1 MVKKR
6 QGLMKYII
14 VVVIALAIVLMVK
27 LFAGREA
34 LSYEVP
40 IPAVTVALPVV
51 GTMEESLTINGHV
64 EARSMIPV
72 IPLVSGTIVDYP
84 AKAGEQVEAGQ
95 LLAQIDPEAFRQQM
109 LQAQAAYTGFESS
122 FKRVEGLYKAG
133 AATQQEYDTVKAQRD
148 AARAQYDL
156 AVLQLGYASVNS
168 PVAGTVL
175 AAPLSAGS
183 VAAAP
188 QPVAVVADLSDLV
201 VRLQVPEKYFTL
213 FSQYRHQLK
222 AQIILPQDE
231 VGLSVAGAVAGA
243 VARAVAGTEAGG
255 VKLAQGRLD
264 TMAPYIDGSS
274 KTFETVFQL
283 EAGREWFTPGM
294 FVQVRIVFNSL
305 ENVLLLPITARK
317 MDGTLYFLEAAGEE
331 NLKSKADSAA
341 DSAAESA
348 ADLGTAIGGWLGAL
362 NHRDSVSDNQWLVVP
377 DAYKNTLFVV
387 EGQERVLA
395 GQQVQA
401 TVMELSWEKSQ

>member
-1 MVKKR
+1 MMKKR
-6 QGLMKYII
+6 HGLLKYIL
-14 VVVIALAIVLMVK
+14 VVVIALVIVLMVK

-34 LSYEVP
+34 VSYTVP
-40 IPAVTVALPVV
+40 VPAVTVALPVV

-84 AKAGEQVEAGQ
+84 AKAGEQVKKGQ
-95 LLAQIDPEAFRQQM
+95 LLAQIDPESFRQQM

-156 AVLQLGYASVNS
+156 AVLQLGYASVSS

-231 VGLSVAGAVAGA
+231 VGLSVAG
-243 VARAVAGTEAGG
+243 AVAGTEAGG

-341 DSAAESA
+341 DSAS
-348 ADLGTAIGGWLGAL
+348 DLGAAIGGWLGAL

-401 TVMELSWEKSQ
+401 TVVELSWEKSQ

>member
-6 QGLMKYII
+6 HGLMKYIL
-14 VVVIALAIVLMVK
+14 VVVVALAIVLGVK
-27 LFAGREA
+27 FFAGREA
-34 LSYEVP
+34 VSYTVP
-40 IPAVTVALPVV
+40 VPAVTVALPVV

-84 AKAGEQVEAGQ
+84 AKAGEQVVAGQ

-133 AATQQEYDTVKAQRD
+133 AATKQEYDTVKAQRD

-156 AVLQLGYASVNS
+156 AVLQLGYASVSS

-183 VAAAP
+183 VAASP

-231 VGLSVAGAVAGA
+231 VGLSLAGSE
-243 VARAVAGTEAGG
+243 AGTGD

-283 EAGREWFTPGM
+283 EEGREWFTPGM
-294 FVQVRIVFNSL
+294 FVRVRIVFNSL

-317 MDGTLYFLEAAGEE
+317 MDGTLYFLEASEI
-331 NLKSKADSAA
+331 KTDSEAA
-341 DSAAESA
+341 IQGR
-348 ADLGTAIGGWLGAL
+348 LGSW
-362 NHRDSVSDNQWLVVP
+362 NHQDSVTDNQWIVVP
-377 DAYKNTLFVV
+377 DEYRTRLFVV

-395 GQQVQA
+395 GQEVQA
-401 TVMELSWEKSQ
+401 AVVELSWEQVQ

>member
-1 MVKKR
+1 MMKKR
-6 QGLMKYII
+6 HGLLKYIL
-14 VVVIALAIVLMVK
+14 VVVIALVIVLGVK
-27 LFAGREA
+27 FFAGREA
-34 LSYEVP
+34 VSYTVP
-40 IPAVTVALPVV
+40 VPAVTVALPVV

-84 AKAGEQVEAGQ
+84 AKAGEQVKKGQ
-95 LLAQIDPEAFRQQM
+95 LLAQIDPESFRQQM

-133 AATQQEYDTVKAQRD
+133 AATQQEYDSVKAQRD

-183 VAAAP
+183 VAASS

-231 VGLSVAGAVAGA
+231 VGLSVAGAVAG
-243 VARAVAGTEAGG
+243 TEAEG

-283 EAGREWFTPGM
+283 EEGAQWFTPGM

-331 NLKSKADSAA
+331 NFKSKADSAA

-348 ADLGTAIGGWLGAL
+348 ADLGAAIGGWLGAL

-395 GQQVQA
+395 GQPVQA
-401 TVMELSWEKSQ
+401 TVVELSWEKSQ

>member
-1 MVKKR
+1 MVKKI

-27 LFAGREA
+27 LFAGREV

-231 VGLSVAGAVAGA
+231 VGLSVAGAVAGT
-243 VARAVAGTEAGG
+243 VAGG

-341 DSAAESA
+341 D
-348 ADLGTAIGGWLGAL
+348 LGAAIGGRLGAL

-395 GQQVQA
+395 GQEVQA
-401 TVMELSWEKSQ
+401 AVVELSWEKSQ

>member
-1 MVKKR
+1 MMKKR
-6 QGLMKYII
+6 HGLLKYIL
-14 VVVIALAIVLMVK
+14 VVVIALVIVLGVK
-27 LFAGREA
+27 FFAGREA
-34 LSYEVP
+34 VSYTVP
-40 IPAVTVALPVV
+40 VPAVTVALPVV

-84 AKAGEQVEAGQ
+84 AKAGEQVKKGQ
-95 LLAQIDPEAFRQQM
+95 LLAQIDPESFRQQM

-133 AATQQEYDTVKAQRD
+133 AATQQEYDSVKAQRD

-156 AVLQLGYASVNS
+156 AVLQLGYASVSS

-183 VAAAP
+183 VAASP

-231 VGLSVAGAVAGA
+231 VGLSVAGAVA
-243 VARAVAGTEAGG
+243 RAVAGTEAGG

-283 EAGREWFTPGM
+283 EEGAQWFTPGM
-294 FVQVRIVFNSL
+294 FVRVRIVFNSL

-341 DSAAESA
+341 DSAS
-348 ADLGTAIGGWLGAL
+348 DLGAAIGGWLGAL
-362 NHRDSVSDNQWLVVP
+362 NHRDSVSDNQWIVVP

-395 GQQVQA
+395 GQEVQA
-401 TVMELSWEKSQ
+401 AVVELSWEKSQ

>member
-1 MVKKR
+1 MMKKR
-6 QGLMKYII
+6 HGLIKYIL
-14 VVVIALAIVLMVK
+14 VVVVALGIVLGVK
-27 LFAGREA
+27 FFVGNKAIA
-34 LSYEVP
+34 YTVP
-40 IPAVTVALPVV
+40 VPAVSVSLPVV

-84 AKAGEQVEAGQ
+84 ARAGEQVEKGQ
-95 LLAQIDPEAFRQQM
+95 LLAQIDPESFRQQM

-133 AATQQEYDTVKAQRD
+133 AATKQEYDTVKAQRD

-156 AVLQLGYASVNS
+156 AVLQLGYASVSS

-201 VRLQVPEKYFTL
+201 VRLQIPEKYFTL

-231 VGLSVAGAVAGA
+231 VGLSLTGEG
-243 VARAVAGTEAGG
+243 AGG

-264 TMAPYIDGSS
+264 TMAPYIDGAS

-283 EAGREWFTPGM
+283 EEGAQWFTPGM
-294 FVQVRIVFNSL
+294 FVRVRIVFNSL

-317 MDGTLYFLEAAGEE
+317 MDGTLYFLEAADEV
-331 NLKSKADSAA
+331 KADSEAGIRGRLGSLNFSDCPA
-341 DSAAESA
+341 D
-348 ADLGTAIGGWLGAL
+348 D
-362 NHRDSVSDNQWLVVP
+362 QWIVVP
-377 DAYKNTLFVV
+377 EEYRTRLFVV
-387 EGQERVLA
+387 EGQETVLA
-395 GQQVQA
+395 GQEVQA
-401 TVMELSWEKSQ
+401 SVVEFSWEEQ

>member
-6 QGLMKYII
+6 HGLMKYIL
-14 VVVIALAIVLMVK
+14 VVVVALAIVLGVK
-27 LFAGREA
+27 FFAGREA
-34 LSYEVP
+34 VSYTVP
-40 IPAVTVALPVV
+40 VPAVTVALPVV

-84 AKAGEQVEAGQ
+84 AKAGEQVVAGQ

-133 AATQQEYDTVKAQRD
+133 AATKQEYDTVKAQRD

-156 AVLQLGYASVNS
+156 AVLQLGYASVSS

-183 VAAAP
+183 VAASP

-231 VGLSVAGAVAGA
+231 VGLSLAGSE
-243 VARAVAGTEAGG
+243 AGTGD

-283 EAGREWFTPGM
+283 EEGREWFTPGM
-294 FVQVRIVFNSL
+294 FVRVRIVFNSL

-317 MDGTLYFLEAAGEE
+317 MDGTLYFLEASEI
-331 NLKSKADSAA
+331 KTDSEAA
-341 DSAAESA
+341 IQGR
-348 ADLGTAIGGWLGAL
+348 LGSW
-362 NHRDSVSDNQWLVVP
+362 NHQDSVTDNQWIVVP
-377 DAYKNTLFVV
+377 DEYRTRLFVV

-395 GQQVQA
+395 GQEVQA
-401 TVMELSWEKSQ
+401 SVVELNWERAQ

>member
-1 MVKKR
+1 MVKKI

-34 LSYEVP
+34 FSYEVP

-231 VGLSVAGAVAGA
+231 VGLSVAGAVAG
-243 VARAVAGTEAGG
+243 TEAGG
-255 VKLAQGRLD
+255 VKLAQGRFD

-331 NLKSKADSAA
+331 NLTSEADSAA

-348 ADLGTAIGGWLGAL
+348 ADLGAAIGGRLGAL

-401 TVMELSWEKSQ
+401 TVVELSWEKSQ

>member
-1 MVKKR
+1 MVKKI

-14 VVVIALAIVLMVK
+14 VVMIALAIVLMVK
-27 LFAGREA
+27 LFAGREV

-231 VGLSVAGAVAGA
+231 VGLSMAG
-243 VARAVAGTEAGG
+243 AVAGTEAGG

-317 MDGTLYFLEAAGEE
+317 MDGTLYFLEAAREE
-331 NLKSKADSAA
+331 NLKSKADSVA

-348 ADLGTAIGGWLGAL
+348 ADLGAAIGGRLGAL

-387 EGQERVLA
+387 EGQERVLV

-401 TVMELSWEKSQ
+401 TVVELNWEKSQ

>member
-6 QGLMKYII
+6 QGLMKYIL
-14 VVVIALAIVLMVK
+14 VVVVALAIVLGVK
-27 LFAGREA
+27 FFAGREA
-34 LSYEVP
+34 ISYTVP
-40 IPAVTVALPVV
+40 VPTVTVALPVV

-84 AKAGEQVEAGQ
+84 AKAGEQVVAGQ

-156 AVLQLGYASVNS
+156 AVLQLGYASVSS

-183 VAAAP
+183 VAASP

-231 VGLSVAGAVAGA
+231 VGLSLAGSE
-243 VARAVAGTEAGG
+243 AGTGD

-283 EAGREWFTPGM
+283 EEGREWFTPGM
-294 FVQVRIVFNSL
+294 FVRVRIVFNSL

-317 MDGTLYFLEAAGEE
+317 MDGTLYFLEAAGEV
-331 NLKSKADSAA
+331 KADSEAA
-341 DSAAESA
+341 IQGR
-348 ADLGTAIGGWLGAL
+348 LGSW
-362 NHRDSVSDNQWLVVP
+362 NHQDSVTDNQWIVVP
-377 DAYKNTLFVV
+377 DEYRTRLFVV

-395 GQQVQA
+395 GQEVQA
-401 TVMELSWEKSQ
+401 AVVELSWEQVQ

>member
-6 QGLMKYII
+6 HGLMKYIL
-14 VVVIALAIVLMVK
+14 VVVVALAIVLGVK
-27 LFAGREA
+27 FFAGREA
-34 LSYEVP
+34 ISYSVP
-40 IPAVTVALPVV
+40 VPAVTVALPVV

-84 AKAGEQVEAGQ
+84 AKAGEQVVAGQ

-156 AVLQLGYASVNS
+156 AVLQLGYASVSS

-183 VAAAP
+183 VAASP

-231 VGLSVAGAVAGA
+231 VGLSLAGS
-243 VARAVAGTEAGG
+243 EAETGD

-283 EAGREWFTPGM
+283 EEGREWFTPGM
-294 FVQVRIVFNSL
+294 FVRVRIVFNSL

-317 MDGTLYFLEAAGEE
+317 MDGTLYFLEASEM
-331 NLKSKADSAA
+331 KTDS
-341 DSAAESA
+341 ESA
-348 ADLGTAIGGWLGAL
+348 IQGRLSSW
-362 NHRDSVSDNQWLVVP
+362 NHQDSVTDNQWIVVP
-377 DAYKNTLFVV
+377 DEYQTKLFVV

-395 GQQVQA
+395 GQEVQA
-401 TVMELSWEKSQ
+401 AVVELSWEQVQ

>member
-6 QGLMKYII
+6 HGLMKYIL
-14 VVVIALAIVLMVK
+14 VVVVALAIVLGVK
-27 LFAGREA
+27 FLAGREA
-34 LSYEVP
+34 ISYSVP
-40 IPAVTVALPVV
+40 VPAVTVALPVV

-84 AKAGEQVEAGQ
+84 AKAGEQVVAGQ

-156 AVLQLGYASVNS
+156 AVLQLGYASVSS

-183 VAAAP
+183 VAASP

-231 VGLSVAGAVAGA
+231 VGLSLAGS
-243 VARAVAGTEAGG
+243 EAETGD

-283 EAGREWFTPGM
+283 EEGREWFTPGM
-294 FVQVRIVFNSL
+294 FVRVRIVFNSL

-317 MDGTLYFLEAAGEE
+317 MDGTLYFLEASEM
-331 NLKSKADSAA
+331 KTDS
-341 DSAAESA
+341 ESA
-348 ADLGTAIGGWLGAL
+348 IQGRLSSW
-362 NHRDSVSDNQWLVVP
+362 NHQDSVTDNQWIVVP
-377 DAYKNTLFVV
+377 DEYQTRLFVV

-395 GQQVQA
+395 GQEVQA
-401 TVMELSWEKSQ
+401 AVVELSWEQVQ

>member
-1 MVKKR
+1 MKKR
-6 QGLMKYII
+6 HGLLKYIL
-14 VVVIALAIVLMVK
+14 VVVIALVIVLGVK
-27 LFAGREA
+27 FFAGREA
-34 LSYEVP
+34 VSYTVP
-40 IPAVTVALPVV
+40 VPAVTVALPVV

-84 AKAGEQVEAGQ
+84 AKAGEQVKKGQ
-95 LLAQIDPEAFRQQM
+95 LLAQIDPESFRQQM

-156 AVLQLGYASVNS
+156 AVLQLGYASVSS

-183 VAAAP
+183 VAASP

-231 VGLSVAGAVAGA
+231 VGLSVAGAVAG
-243 VARAVAGTEAGG
+243 TEAGG

-283 EAGREWFTPGM
+283 EEGAQWFTPGM

-317 MDGTLYFLEAAGEE
+317 MDGTLYFLEADEIKTDSEAGIR
-331 NLKSKADSAA
+331 
-341 DSAAESA
+341 
-348 ADLGTAIGGWLGAL
+348 GRLGAL
-362 NHRDSVSDNQWLVVP
+362 NHQDSVTDNQWIVVP
-377 DAYKNTLFVV
+377 DEYRTTFFVV

-395 GQQVQA
+395 GQEVQA
-401 TVMELSWEKSQ
+401 AVVELSWEKSQ

>member
-6 QGLMKYII
+6 HGLMKYIL
-14 VVVIALAIVLMVK
+14 VVVVALAIVLGVK
-27 LFAGREA
+27 FLAGREA
-34 LSYEVP
+34 ISYSVP
-40 IPAVTVALPVV
+40 VPAVTVALPVV

-84 AKAGEQVEAGQ
+84 AKAGEQVVAGQ

-156 AVLQLGYASVNS
+156 AVLQLGYASVRS

-183 VAAAP
+183 VAASP

-231 VGLSVAGAVAGA
+231 VGLSLAGS
-243 VARAVAGTEAGG
+243 EAETGD

-283 EAGREWFTPGM
+283 EEGREWFTPGM
-294 FVQVRIVFNSL
+294 FVRVRIVFNSL

-317 MDGTLYFLEAAGEE
+317 MDGTLYFLEASEM
-331 NLKSKADSAA
+331 KTDS
-341 DSAAESA
+341 ESA
-348 ADLGTAIGGWLGAL
+348 IQGRLSSW
-362 NHRDSVSDNQWLVVP
+362 NHQDSVTDNQWIVVP
-377 DAYKNTLFVV
+377 DEYQTRLFVV

-395 GQQVQA
+395 GQEVQA
-401 TVMELSWEKSQ
+401 AVVELSWEQVQ

>member
-1 MVKKR
+1 MMKKR
-6 QGLMKYII
+6 HGLLKYIL
-14 VVVIALAIVLMVK
+14 VVVIALVIVLGVK
-27 LFAGREA
+27 FFAGREVV
-34 LSYEVP
+34 SYTVP
-40 IPAVTVALPVV
+40 VPAVTVALPVV

-84 AKAGEQVEAGQ
+84 AKAGEQVEKGQ
-95 LLAQIDPEAFRQQM
+95 LLAQIDPESFRQQM

-133 AATQQEYDTVKAQRD
+133 AATKQEYDTVKAQRD

-156 AVLQLGYASVNS
+156 AVLQLGYASVSS

-183 VAAAP
+183 VASSP

-201 VRLQVPEKYFTL
+201 VRLQIPEKYFTL

-231 VGLSVAGAVAGA
+231 VGLSLTGEG
-243 VARAVAGTEAGG
+243 AGG

-283 EAGREWFTPGM
+283 EEGAQWFTPGM

-305 ENVLLLPITARK
+305 EKVLLLPITARK

-331 NLKSKADSAA
+331 NLTSEADSV
-341 DSAAESA
+341 S
-348 ADLGTAIGGWLGAL
+348 DLGAAIGGRLGAL
-362 NHRDSVSDNQWLVVP
+362 NHRDSVSDNQWIVVP
-377 DAYKNTLFVV
+377 DEYRTTFFVV

-395 GQQVQA
+395 GQEVQA
-401 TVMELSWEKSQ
+401 TVVELSWEKSQ

>member
-6 QGLMKYII
+6 HGLIKYIL
-14 VVVIALAIVLMVK
+14 VVVIALVIVLGVNF
-27 LFAGREA
+27 FAGREA
-34 LSYEVP
+34 ISYTVP
-40 IPAVTVALPVV
+40 VPAVTVALPVV

-84 AKAGEQVEAGQ
+84 AKAGEQVKKGQ

-133 AATQQEYDTVKAQRD
+133 AATKQEYDTVKAQRD

-156 AVLQLGYASVNS
+156 AVLQLGYASVSS

-175 AAPLSAGS
+175 VAPLSAGS
-183 VAAAP
+183 VAASP

-231 VGLSVAGAVAGA
+231 VGLSLAGSE
-243 VARAVAGTEAGG
+243 AGTGD

-283 EAGREWFTPGM
+283 EEGREWFTPGM
-294 FVQVRIVFNSL
+294 FVRVRIVFNSL

-317 MDGTLYFLEAAGEE
+317 MDGTLYFLEAGEI
-331 NLKSKADSAA
+331 KTDSEAA
-341 DSAAESA
+341 IQGR
-348 ADLGTAIGGWLGAL
+348 LGSW
-362 NHRDSVSDNQWLVVP
+362 NHQDSVTDNQWIVVP
-377 DAYKNTLFVV
+377 DEYRTRLFVV

-395 GQQVQA
+395 GQEVQA
-401 TVMELSWEKSQ
+401 AVVELSWEQVQ

>member
-34 LSYEVP
+34 FSYEVP

-231 VGLSVAGAVAGA
+231 VGLSVAGAVA
-243 VARAVAGTEAGG
+243 RAVAGTEAGG

-348 ADLGTAIGGWLGAL
+348 ADLGAAIGGRLGAL

>member
-34 LSYEVP
+34 FSYEVP

-231 VGLSVAGAVAGA
+231 VGLSVAGV
-243 VARAVAGTEAGG
+243 VAGTEAGG

-341 DSAAESA
+341 DSAS
-348 ADLGTAIGGWLGAL
+348 DLGTAIGGRLGAL

-401 TVMELSWEKSQ
+401 TVVELSWEKSQ

>member
-1 MVKKR
+1 MKKS
-6 QGLMKYII
+6 GVLKYIL
-14 VVVIALAIVLMVK
+14 VVVAALGIVLGVK
-27 LFAGREA
+27 FFAGNEA
-34 LSYEVP
+34 VAYTVP
-40 IPAVTVALPVV
+40 VPAVSVALPVV

-72 IPLVSGTIVDYP
+72 IPLVSGTIMDYP
-84 AKAGEQVEAGQ
+84 ARAGEQVEKGQ
-95 LLAQIDPEAFRQQM
+95 LLAQIDPESFRQQM

-133 AATQQEYDTVKAQRD
+133 AATKQEYDTVKAQRD

-156 AVLQLGYASVNS
+156 AVLQLGYASVSS

-183 VAAAP
+183 VASSP

-213 FSQYRHQLK
+213 FFQYRHQLK

-231 VGLSVAGAVAGA
+231 V
-243 VARAVAGTEAGG
+243 RIG
-255 VKLAQGRLD
+255 VSQEEKVAQGRLD
-264 TMAPYIDGSS
+264 TMAPYIDGAS

-283 EAGREWFTPGM
+283 EEGAQWFTPGM
-294 FVQVRIVFNSL
+294 FVRVKIVFNSL

-317 MDGTLYFLEAAGEE
+317 MDGTLYFLEAADEV
-331 NLKSKADSAA
+331 KADSEAGIRGRLVSLNFSDCPA
-341 DSAAESA
+341 D
-348 ADLGTAIGGWLGAL
+348 D
-362 NHRDSVSDNQWLVVP
+362 QWIMVP
-377 DAYKNTLFVV
+377 EEYRTRLFVV
-387 EGQERVLA
+387 EGQETVLA
-395 GQQVQA
+395 GQEVQA
-401 TVMELSWEKSQ
+401 SVVELSWEEQ

>member
-6 QGLMKYII
+6 HGLMKYIL
-14 VVVIALAIVLMVK
+14 VVVVALAIVLGVK
-27 LFAGREA
+27 FLAGREA
-34 LSYEVP
+34 ISYSVP
-40 IPAVTVALPVV
+40 VPAVTVALPVV

-84 AKAGEQVEAGQ
+84 AKAGEQVVAGQ
-95 LLAQIDPEAFRQQM
+95 LLAQIDPETFRQQM

-156 AVLQLGYASVNS
+156 AVLQLGYASVSS

-183 VAAAP
+183 VAASP

-231 VGLSVAGAVAGA
+231 VGLSLAGS
-243 VARAVAGTEAGG
+243 EAETGD

-283 EAGREWFTPGM
+283 EEGREWFTPGM
-294 FVQVRIVFNSL
+294 FVRVRIVFNSL

-317 MDGTLYFLEAAGEE
+317 MDGTLYFLEASEM
-331 NLKSKADSAA
+331 KTDS
-341 DSAAESA
+341 ESA
-348 ADLGTAIGGWLGAL
+348 IQGRLSSW
-362 NHRDSVSDNQWLVVP
+362 NHQDSVTDNQWIVVP
-377 DAYKNTLFVV
+377 DEYQTRLFVV

-395 GQQVQA
+395 GQEVQA
-401 TVMELSWEKSQ
+401 AEVELSWEQVQ

>member
-6 QGLMKYII
+6 HGLMKYIL
-14 VVVIALAIVLMVK
+14 VVVVALAIVLGVK
-27 LFAGREA
+27 FLAGREA
-34 LSYEVP
+34 ISYSVP
-40 IPAVTVALPVV
+40 VPAVTVALPVV

-84 AKAGEQVEAGQ
+84 AKAGEQVVAGQ

-156 AVLQLGYASVNS
+156 AVLQLGYASVSS

-183 VAAAP
+183 VAASP

-231 VGLSVAGAVAGA
+231 VGLSLAGS
-243 VARAVAGTEAGG
+243 EAETGD

-264 TMAPYIDGSS
+264 TMSPYIDGSS

-283 EAGREWFTPGM
+283 EEGREWFTPGM
-294 FVQVRIVFNSL
+294 FVRVRIVFNSL

-317 MDGTLYFLEAAGEE
+317 MDGTLYFLEASEM
-331 NLKSKADSAA
+331 KTDS
-341 DSAAESA
+341 ESA
-348 ADLGTAIGGWLGAL
+348 IQGRLSSW
-362 NHRDSVSDNQWLVVP
+362 NHQDSVTDNQWIVVP
-377 DAYKNTLFVV
+377 DEYQTRLFVV

-395 GQQVQA
+395 GQEVQA
-401 TVMELSWEKSQ
+401 AVVELSWEQVQ

>member
-1 MVKKR
+1 MMKKR
-6 QGLMKYII
+6 HGLLKYIL
-14 VVVIALAIVLMVK
+14 VVVIALVIVLGVK
-27 LFAGREA
+27 FFAGREA
-34 LSYEVP
+34 VSYTVP
-40 IPAVTVALPVV
+40 VPAVTVALPVV

-84 AKAGEQVEAGQ
+84 AKAGEQVKKGQ
-95 LLAQIDPEAFRQQM
+95 LLAQIDPESFRQQM

-133 AATQQEYDTVKAQRD
+133 AATQQEYDSVKAQRD

-231 VGLSVAGAVAGA
+231 VGLSVAGAVA
-243 VARAVAGTEAGG
+243 RAVAGTESGG

-283 EAGREWFTPGM
+283 EAGAQWFTPGM

-317 MDGTLYFLEAAGEE
+317 MDGTLYFLEADEIKTD
-331 NLKSKADSAA
+331 LAA
-341 DSAAESA
+341 DSAF
-348 ADLGTAIGGWLGAL
+348 DLGAAIGGRLGAL

-377 DAYKNTLFVV
+377 DAYKNTFFVV

-395 GQQVQA
+395 GQEVQA
-401 TVMELSWEKSQ
+401 TVVELSWEKSQ

>member
-6 QGLMKYII
+6 HGLMKYIL
-14 VVVIALAIVLMVK
+14 VVVVALAIVLGVK
-27 LFAGREA
+27 FFAGREA
-34 LSYEVP
+34 VSYTVP
-40 IPAVTVALPVV
+40 VPAVTVALPVV

-84 AKAGEQVEAGQ
+84 AKAGEQVKKGQ
-95 LLAQIDPEAFRQQM
+95 LLAQIDPESFRQQM

-133 AATQQEYDTVKAQRD
+133 AATKQEYDTVKAQRD

-183 VAAAP
+183 VAGSP

-231 VGLSVAGAVAGA
+231 VGLSLAGSE
-243 VARAVAGTEAGG
+243 AGTGD

-283 EAGREWFTPGM
+283 EEGREWFTPGM
-294 FVQVRIVFNSL
+294 FVRVRIVFNSL

-317 MDGTLYFLEAAGEE
+317 MDGTLYFLEASEI
-331 NLKSKADSAA
+331 KTDSEAA
-341 DSAAESA
+341 IQGR
-348 ADLGTAIGGWLGAL
+348 LGSW
-362 NHRDSVSDNQWLVVP
+362 NHQDSVTDNQWIVVP
-377 DAYKNTLFVV
+377 DEYRTTLFVV

-395 GQQVQA
+395 GQEVQA
-401 TVMELSWEKSQ
+401 TVVELSWEQVQ

>member
-1 MVKKR
+1 MMKKR
-6 QGLMKYII
+6 HGLLKYIL
-14 VVVIALAIVLMVK
+14 VVVIALVIVLGVK
-27 LFAGREA
+27 FFAGREA
-34 LSYEVP
+34 VSYTVP
-40 IPAVTVALPVV
+40 VPAVTVALPVV

-84 AKAGEQVEAGQ
+84 AKAGEQVKKGQ
-95 LLAQIDPEAFRQQM
+95 LLAQIDPESFRQQM

-231 VGLSVAGAVAGA
+231 VGLSVAGAVA
-243 VARAVAGTEAGG
+243 RAMAGTEAGG

-331 NLKSKADSAA
+331 NLKSKADSVA

-348 ADLGTAIGGWLGAL
+348 ADLGAAIGGRLGAL

-401 TVMELSWEKSQ
+401 TVVELSWEKSQ

>member
-1 MVKKR
+1 MVKKI

-34 LSYEVP
+34 FSYEVP

-231 VGLSVAGAVAGA
+231 VGLSVAGAVAG
-243 VARAVAGTEAGG
+243 TEAGG

-331 NLKSKADSAA
+331 NFKSEADSAA
-341 DSAAESA
+341 DSASESA
-348 ADLGTAIGGWLGAL
+348 ADLGAAIGGRLGAL

>member
-6 QGLMKYII
+6 HGLMKYIL
-14 VVVIALAIVLMVK
+14 VVVVALAIVLGVK
-27 LFAGREA
+27 FFAGREA
-34 LSYEVP
+34 ISYTVP
-40 IPAVTVALPVV
+40 VPAVTVALPVV

-84 AKAGEQVEAGQ
+84 AKAGEQVVAGQ

-109 LQAQAAYTGFESS
+109 LQAQAAYTGLESS

-156 AVLQLGYASVNS
+156 AVLQLGYASVSS

-183 VAAAP
+183 VAASP

-231 VGLSVAGAVAGA
+231 VGLSLAGSE
-243 VARAVAGTEAGG
+243 AGTGD

-283 EAGREWFTPGM
+283 EEGREWFTPGM
-294 FVQVRIVFNSL
+294 FVRVRIVFNSL

-317 MDGTLYFLEAAGEE
+317 MDGTLYFLEEADEV
-331 NLKSKADSAA
+331 KADSEAA
-341 DSAAESA
+341 IQGRLSS
-348 ADLGTAIGGWLGAL
+348 W
-362 NHRDSVSDNQWLVVP
+362 NHQDSVTDNQWIVVP
-377 DAYKNTLFVV
+377 DEYRTRLFVV

-395 GQQVQA
+395 GQEVQA
-401 TVMELSWEKSQ
+401 AVVELSWEQVQ

>member
-1 MVKKR
+1 MMKKR
-6 QGLMKYII
+6 HGLLKYIL
-14 VVVIALAIVLMVK
+14 VVVIALVIVLGVK
-27 LFAGREA
+27 FFAGREA
-34 LSYEVP
+34 VSYTVP
-40 IPAVTVALPVV
+40 VPAVTVALPVV

-84 AKAGEQVEAGQ
+84 AKAGEQVKKGQ

-156 AVLQLGYASVNS
+156 AVLQLGYASVSS

-183 VAAAP
+183 VAASP

-231 VGLSVAGAVAGA
+231 VGLSVAGA

-305 ENVLLLPITARK
+305 EKVLLLPITARK

-331 NLKSKADSAA
+331 NFKSKADSAA
-341 DSAAESA
+341 DSASESA
-348 ADLGTAIGGWLGAL
+348 ADLGAAIGGRLGAL
-362 NHRDSVSDNQWLVVP
+362 NHRDSVSDNQWIVVP
-377 DAYKNTLFVV
+377 DEYRTTFFVV

-401 TVMELSWEKSQ
+401 TVVELSWEKSQ

>member
-1 MVKKR
+1 MMKKR
-6 QGLMKYII
+6 HGLLKYIL
-14 VVVIALAIVLMVK
+14 VVVIALVIVLGVK
-27 LFAGREA
+27 FFAGREA
-34 LSYEVP
+34 VSYTVP
-40 IPAVTVALPVV
+40 VPAVTVALPVV

-84 AKAGEQVEAGQ
+84 AKAGEQVKKGQ
-95 LLAQIDPEAFRQQM
+95 LLAQIDPESFRQQM

-122 FKRVEGLYKAG
+122 FKRVEGLNKAG
-133 AATQQEYDTVKAQRD
+133 AATQQEYDSVKAQRD

-156 AVLQLGYASVNS
+156 AVLQLGYASVSS

-183 VAAAP
+183 VAASP

-231 VGLSVAGAVAGA
+231 VGLSVAGAVA
-243 VARAVAGTEAGG
+243 RAVAGTEAEG

-283 EAGREWFTPGM
+283 EEGAQWFTPGM
-294 FVQVRIVFNSL
+294 FVRVRIVFNSL

-341 DSAAESA
+341 DSAS
-348 ADLGTAIGGWLGAL
+348 DLGTAIGGRLGAL
-362 NHRDSVSDNQWLVVP
+362 NHRDSVSDNQWIVVP
-377 DAYKNTLFVV
+377 DEYRTTFFVV

-395 GQQVQA
+395 GQEVQA
-401 TVMELSWEKSQ
+401 TVVELSWEKSQ

>member
-1 MVKKR
+1 MMKKR
-6 QGLMKYII
+6 HGLLKYIL
-14 VVVIALAIVLMVK
+14 VVVIALVIVLGVK
-27 LFAGREA
+27 FFAGREA
-34 LSYEVP
+34 VSYTVP
-40 IPAVTVALPVV
+40 VPAVTVALPVV

-231 VGLSVAGAVAGA
+231 VGLSVAGAVA
-243 VARAVAGTEAGG
+243 RAVAGTEAGG

-331 NLKSKADSAA
+331 NLKSKADTAA
-341 DSAAESA
+341 DSAAVSA
-348 ADLGTAIGGWLGAL
+348 ADLGAAIGGRLGAL

-401 TVMELSWEKSQ
+401 TVVELSWEKSQ

>member
-1 MVKKR
+1 MKKR
-6 QGLMKYII
+6 HGLIKYIL
-14 VVVIALAIVLMVK
+14 VVVVALGIVLGVK
-27 LFAGREA
+27 FFAGNEGITYT
-34 LSYEVP
+34 LPV
-40 IPAVTVALPVV
+40 PAVTVAMPVV
-51 GTMEESLTINGHV
+51 GTMEESVTINGHV

-84 AKAGEQVEAGQ
+84 VGAGEQVEKGQ
-95 LLAQIDPEAFRQQM
+95 LLAQIDPESFRQQM

-133 AATQQEYDTVKAQRD
+133 AATKQEYDTVKAQRD

-156 AVLQLGYASVNS
+156 AVLQLGYASVSS

-183 VAAAP
+183 VASSP

-213 FSQYRHQLK
+213 FFQYRHQLK

-231 VGLSVAGAVAGA
+231 V
-243 VARAVAGTEAGG
+243 RIG
-255 VKLAQGRLD
+255 VSQEEKVAQGRLD
-264 TMAPYIDGSS
+264 TMAPYIDGAS

-283 EAGREWFTPGM
+283 EEGAQWFTPGM
-294 FVQVRIVFNSL
+294 FVRVKIVFNSL

-317 MDGTLYFLEAAGEE
+317 MDGNLYFLEATDEA
-331 NLKSKADSAA
+331 KADSEAA
-341 DSAAESA
+341 
-348 ADLGTAIGGWLGAL
+348 LRGRIGSW
-362 NHRDSVSDNQWLVVP
+362 NHHNSLTDNQWIMVP
-377 DAYKNTLFVV
+377 EEFRTTLFVV
-387 EGQERVLA
+387 EGQETVLA
-395 GQQVQA
+395 GQEVQA
-401 TVMELSWEKSQ
+401 SVVELSWEEQ

>member
-1 MVKKR
+1 MVKKI

-222 AQIILPQDE
+222 AQIILSQDE
-231 VGLSVAGAVAGA
+231 VGLSVAGAVARA
-243 VARAVAGTEAGG
+243 VAGAVAGTEAGG

-341 DSAAESA
+341 ESA
-348 ADLGTAIGGWLGAL
+348 ADLGAAIGGRLGAL

-401 TVMELSWEKSQ
+401 TVVELSWEKSQ